1 MSVTLTPKAAAKV
14 RTLMEQPDQKE
25 AGGLRLRVVGG
36 GCAGLTYQLA
46 LEREASE
53 ADEVYES
60 EGVQIFVD
68 PKSNLF
74 LNGTEIDYHESMMG
88 SGFEFR
94 NPNAT
99 GGCGCGT
106 SFSA

>member
-1 MSVTLTPKAAAKV
+1 MPITLTAKAAQKV
-14 RTLMEQPDQKE
+14 RELMAQPDQQE
-25 AGGLRLRVVGG
+25 ATGLRLRVVGG
-36 GCAGLTYQLA
+36 GCAGLTYQLG
-46 LEREASE
+46 LDREAGE
-53 ADEVYES
+53 GDEVYET
-60 EGVQIFVD
+60 EGIRIFVD

-74 LNGTEIDYHESMMG
+74 VTGTEIDYHESLMG